1 VSVKRFADWL
11 IYTAICAFIAFS
23 FYLTVILPVM
33 GTELSKYEAAF
44 ATASCP
50 LQRALSSDSCV
61 ALLYYYVVGIG
72 TAPIGLNDSAAT
84 ITLSPSQTLRGAS
97 TYYVNRPP
105 GVYDGLKQGAKVQ
118 LKVWNGRATGV
129 LYQGSSFRLFDNPYD
144 VDDLRFYGG
153 ISLGA
158 LALVLLA
165 VHPPAVLR
173 RKFSR
178 RRGENPPANAEP
190 SPGLAS
196 KLAHD
201 AHMRIALVVFTIGQ
215 LFDVIT
221 SIRGGRLGLY
231 EGNPVAAMLIEHVG
245 WTIGLLML
253 KVIAVAAIVLVFSRL
268 PRRSA
273 LIVTWAT
280 SAVFFYVALDNFGL
294 ANTVGHPI

>member
-11 IYTAICAFIAFS
+11 IYTAICAFIALS
-23 FYLTVILPVM
+23 FYLLAILPVM

-44 ATASCP
+44 VTASCP
-50 LQRALSSDSCV
+50 LEKALSSDSCV
-61 ALLYYYVVGIG
+61 ALPYYYVVGIG
-72 TAPIGLNDSAAT
+72 TAPIGLNDSVAT
-84 ITLSPSQTLRGAS
+84 ITLSPSPTLRGGS
-97 TYYVNRPP
+97 TYDVNRPP
-105 GVYDGLKQGAKVQ
+105 GVYDALKSGAKVE

-129 LYQGSSFRLFDNPYD
+129 LYKGSSFRLFDNPYD

-173 RKFSR
+173 RKLLR
-178 RRGENPPANAEP
+178 RRAVDSPANAEP
-190 SPGLAS
+190 GPGLAS
-196 KLAHD
+196 KLARD
-201 AHMRIALVVFTIGQ
+201 AHMRVALVVFTIGQ

-231 EGNPVAAMLIEHVG
+231 EGNPVASMLIEHVG
-245 WTIGLLML
+245 WTIALLML
-253 KVIAVAAIVLVFSRL
+253 KVIAIAAIILVFSRL
-268 PRRSA
+268 RRRSA